1 MALRLAAALALAL
14 AALPAG
20 AVAPWDGPPFAA
32 EPRAL
37 LAAAEALGAPKGA
50 DVDVLLEE
58 GTYRF
63 DARGAATFTHRLV
76 YRPHAPD
83 GARRWARVERS
94 WAPWY
99 QARPE
104 VRGRVVTPDGA
115 VHELDPATP
124 SGVTTRSEE
133 HTSELQS

>member
-1 MALRLAAALALAL
+1 MGAPPRTLMVLRPAAALLLAL
-14 AALPAG
+14 AALPTG
-20 AVAPWDGPPFAA
+20 
-32 EPRAL
+32 
-37 LAAAEALGAPKGA
+37 AAAPKDSG
-50 DVDVLLEE
+50 VDVLLEE

-83 GARRWARVERS
+83 AARRWARVERS

-104 VRGRVVTPDGA
+104 DRK
-115 VHELDPATP
+115 
-124 SGVTTRSEE
+124 STRLNSS
-133 HTSELQS
+133 HV